1 MTHRCPVPFFLLSN
15 RQTAHKPSD
24 LFPKFIT
31 SNKKH
36 TRFWPEI
43 ATPFSPK
50 KEEPLAAEWRKVASE
65 YMTTVMHLFLAYPQ
79 THHRNPNGILTVTSD
94 HPSDNPH
101 KLISPP
107 SLSWSPLEIPRPI

>member
-1 MTHRCPVPFFLLSN
+1 LPLFSPS
-15 RQTAHKPSD
+15 QTDYRRPATDPN
-24 LFPKFIT
+24 FPLIT

-50 KEEPLAAEWRKVASE
+50 KEPPAAEWRKLASK

-94 HPSDNPH
+94 HPSDNPQ